1 MYNAFLTITL
11 MTFYLGY
18 VLICLYVYSISA
30 VVKVVMW
37 SRGLTWRSQVG
48 ANPIPIPHPTNLALF
63 GHKITLYIFNQGAHT
78 VAGAQIGAGGW
89 APWPLHFNRCLSVVH
104 CHVCFSSLLW
114 AVLPEL
120 NWSIDWL
127 TDWRTDW
134 LTDSLIDWW
143 EVRARDLVPVQ
154 LAVLVLLLALFLE
167 RDDDEADEDVDHE
180 EGDDDDV
187 DNVERRHFQ
196 PVVVHLA
203 HALAVRV
210 DTRVHQSKDKGFCF
224 YFCRVHR
231 RQHSSYRLLMLRVRS
246 WNTEAGASWA
256 IVGYAQ
262 RV

>member
-18 VLICLYVYSISA
+18 VLICLYVCSISA

-89 APWPLHFNRCLSVVH
+89 APWPPHFNRCLSVVH

-127 TDWRTDW
+127 TDWRTDG
-134 LTDSLIDWW
+134 LTDWLIDWLIDEKW
-143 EVRARDLVPVQ
+143 ERATW
-154 LAVLVLLLALFLE
+154 FLSSSQFLYSCSPSFW
-167 RDDDEADEDVDHE
+167 
-180 EGDDDDV
+180 
-187 DNVERRHFQ
+187 NVTMTK
-196 PVVVHLA
+196 P
-203 HALAVRV
+203 
-210 DTRVHQSKDKGFCF
+210 TK
-224 YFCRVHR
+224 
-231 RQHSSYRLLMLRVRS
+231 ML
-246 WNTEAGASWA
+246 TMKKAMMMM
-256 IVGYAQ
+256 
-262 RV
+262 